1 MLRRRPEEDDMH
13 NGCEACQMG
22 RAYNLKEWETN
33 LLHDVAAHGVTGELL
48 RRVAALA
55 AQGQVA

>member
-1 MLRRRPEEDDMH
+1 MH
-13 NGCEACQMG
+13 ANCEACQMS
-22 RAYNLKEWETN
+22 RAYDLKQWESN

-55 AQGQVA
+55 AQGQAA